1 MKKNSNVDV
10 AFLIDAT
17 GSMGTYIKAVK
28 DGINSIVSKI
38 NSRFK
43 DAVVRVAFVAYRD
56 YEGGAKHFEILDF
69 TEDKKKFTNF
79 VGGVTASGGGDAPED
94 VLGAIDKTI
103 NLNWTA
109 INRFFYHAGKN
120 VISKFFLILILCFM
134 KLFVILVL
142 R

>member
-1 MKKNSNVDV
+1 
-10 AFLIDAT
+10 
-17 GSMGTYIKAVK
+17 MGEYIKAVK

-38 NSRFK
+38 NSQFK

-56 YEGGAKHFEILDF
+56 YGGGAKHFEILDF

-79 VGGVTASGGGDAPED
+79 VEGVTASGGGDAPED

-109 INRFFYHAGKN
+109 ANKIFYHAGKN
-120 VISKFFLILILCFM
+120 VISKFFLS
-134 KLFVILVL
+134 
-142 R
+142 